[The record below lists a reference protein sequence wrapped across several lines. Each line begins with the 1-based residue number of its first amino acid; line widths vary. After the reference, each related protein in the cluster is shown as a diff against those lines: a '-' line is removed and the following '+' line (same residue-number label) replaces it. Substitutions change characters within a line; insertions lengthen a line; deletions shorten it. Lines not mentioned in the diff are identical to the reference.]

1 MTKKQ
6 ILFIMFLVISVLSF
20 SACTVFAQGLAAD
33 KDMQKAT
40 IKGKIGFMERFGG
53 YYVMGENPPSEI
65 FIVNQDKK
73 TLSKFQK
80 SGKTVTIK
88 GHFTIGADHF
98 MIEKIN
104 GKKYPQDTSK

>member
-1 MTKKQ
+1 MKKKT
-6 ILFIMFLVISVLSF
+6 ILFIMLLVLSILSF
-20 SACTVFAQGLAAD
+20 SACTVFAQGPTTD
-33 KDMQKAT
+33 KDIQKVT

-73 TLSKFQK
+73 MLEKLRK

-88 GHFTIGADHF
+88 GHFTIGADHL

-104 GKKYPQDTSK
+104 GKNYHADKSK